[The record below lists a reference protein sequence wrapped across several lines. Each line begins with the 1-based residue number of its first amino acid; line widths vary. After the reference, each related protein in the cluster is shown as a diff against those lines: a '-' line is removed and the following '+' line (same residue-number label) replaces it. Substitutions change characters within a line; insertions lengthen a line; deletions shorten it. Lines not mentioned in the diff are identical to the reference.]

1 MLIIPSRS
9 RPHNLHRLI
18 QACLETGALT
28 PAWVRLDED
37 DDSLPEYAALQV
49 PKNWEI
55 VVGQHVPL
63 SEVYNEAYR
72 EIPETTHWVFIAD
85 DVVPITPMWDR
96 ILIDVAGDDG
106 MAVPSG
112 GETTGGCP
120 HFILGGG
127 LVSSIG
133 WLALPGLNRLYIDT
147 AWSDIA
153 KQRGVFRRAPH
164 VVLEHRHFSNGKALM
179 DKTYRKEKKAED
191 KLVYENF
198 KRSIHA
204 YLS

>member
-9 RPHNLHRLI
+9 RPHHLRRLI
-18 QACLETGALT
+18 DACLNTGALT

-37 DDSLPEYAALQV
+37 DESLPQYAELQI

-55 VVGQHVPL
+55 VVGQRVPL
-63 SEVYNEAYR
+63 SEVYNEAYQ
-72 EIPETTHWVFIAD
+72 EIPETEHWVFIAD
-85 DVVPITPMWDR
+85 DVVPVTPGWDR
-96 ILIDVAGDDG
+96 LLIEVAGDDG
-106 MAVPSG
+106 MAIPSG

-120 HFILGGG
+120 HFVLGGG
-127 LVSSIG
+127 LVRSVG
-133 WLALPGLNRLYIDT
+133 WLALPGLDRLYIDT
-147 AWSDIA
+147 VWSDIA
-153 KQRGVFRRAPH
+153 EQRGVLRRVTD

-191 KLVYENF
+191 KLLYEKF